1 MGFRPLDALLGG
13 VAIALVLYGLAFF
26 GLATGWLGVEPAF
39 GWGVAAFLVGVF
51 SLVAFLWAM
60 LLDCLRR
67 PFHEGETRRLLYAAL
82 IVGLVPVGA
91 LLYYF
96 QVVRPGARA

>member
-13 VAIALVLYGLAFF
+13 VALALVLYGIACV
-26 GLATGWLGVEPAF
+26 GLTMGWLGVEPAF
-39 GWGVAAFLVGVF
+39 GCGVAAFLVGFV

-60 LLDCLRR
+60 LLDCLKR
-67 PFHEGETRRLLYAAL
+67 PFREGEGRRLLYAAL

-96 QVVRPGARA
+96 QVVRPEGRA